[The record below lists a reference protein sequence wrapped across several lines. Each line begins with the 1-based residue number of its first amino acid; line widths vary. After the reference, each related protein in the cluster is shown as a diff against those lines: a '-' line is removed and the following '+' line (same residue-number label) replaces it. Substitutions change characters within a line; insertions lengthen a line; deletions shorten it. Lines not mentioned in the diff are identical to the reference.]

1 MGNLFGEISN
11 SQWPVS
17 DADWKLHASTRSS
30 MKKGPPQSAKPSPT
44 AAIYTQEETCV
55 YMQNVEK
62 RSIIKSYLWQDWNL
76 TINNKEK
83 YLL

>member
-30 MKKGPPQSAKPSPT
+30 MQKSPIILLQYTLKKKLA
-44 AAIYTQEETCV
+44 

-83 YLL
+83 YLYNAYW